1 VEEKYQKEIAK
12 LQEKYQTEI
21 CKVEEKCRKVTAEL
35 EVLFLCETG
44 SKLIFL
50 LGQKLG
56 KKCKFCQEAGN
67 GQFEGTTEG
76 QNQLESS

>member
-1 VEEKYQKEIAK
+1 VEEKYQKEIGQLK
-12 LQEKYQTEI
+12 G
-21 CKVEEKCRKVTAEL
+21 KCQKENAEL
-35 EVLFLCETG
+35 EVLFLG
-44 SKLIFL
+44 KIFIKINFL

-56 KKCKFCQEAGN
+56 KKSKFCQGAGN